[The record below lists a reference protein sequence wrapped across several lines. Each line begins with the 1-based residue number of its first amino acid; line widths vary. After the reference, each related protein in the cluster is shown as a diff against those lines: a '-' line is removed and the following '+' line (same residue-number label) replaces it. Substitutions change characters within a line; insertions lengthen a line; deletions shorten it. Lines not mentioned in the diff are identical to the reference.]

1 MVANLLIAPYFS
13 HSGNIYNPETGNY
26 TEVDYFFT
34 EPLIVFTSDD
44 SRYSMEAYFN
54 EENFGG
60 LIESFENLYKIY
72 AGYVGAVV
80 E

>member
-1 MVANLLIAPYFS
+1 
-13 HSGNIYNPETGNY
+13 
-26 TEVDYFFT
+26 
-34 EPLIVFTSDD
+34 
-44 SRYSMEAYFN
+44 MEAYFN

-72 AGYVGAVV
+72 AGYVGAEV

>member
-1 MVANLLIAPYFS
+1 MAPYLS
-13 HSGNIYNPETGNY
+13 WHGSNYNPETGIY
-26 TEVDYFFT
+26 EDVDYYYV
-34 EPLIVFTSDD
+34 EPLIVFTSD
-44 SRYSMEAYFN
+44 SSIYSMEAYFN